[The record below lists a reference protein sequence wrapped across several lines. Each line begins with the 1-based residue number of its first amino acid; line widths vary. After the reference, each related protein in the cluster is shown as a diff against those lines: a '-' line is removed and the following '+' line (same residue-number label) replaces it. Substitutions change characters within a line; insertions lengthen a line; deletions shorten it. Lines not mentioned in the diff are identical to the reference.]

1 MACTPNL
8 VAELEP
14 AWQDFSSNQV
24 ISDGVAELVVRVSV
38 RLLSVNDRGT
48 IVLPGIDMVRQ
59 ALVIDG
65 HCYYLVVFQDIKL

>member
-14 AWQDFSSNQV
+14 AWQDFSSNHV
-24 ISDGVAELVVRVSV
+24 ITDIVAELVVCVSV
-38 RLLSVNDRGT
+38 RLFPVHDRST
-48 IVLPGIDMVRQ
+48 VVLPGIDFVRQ

-65 HCYYLVVFQDIKL
+65 RCYYLVVFQDIKL